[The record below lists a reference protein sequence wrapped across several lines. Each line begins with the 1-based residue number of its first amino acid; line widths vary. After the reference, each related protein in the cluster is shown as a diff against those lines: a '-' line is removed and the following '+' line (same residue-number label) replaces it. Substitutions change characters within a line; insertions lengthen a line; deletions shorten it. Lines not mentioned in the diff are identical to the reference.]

1 MVPFLGVEFGL
12 KGEAIIPF
20 DKARIHP
27 LGFESLLSNS
37 GSILE
42 LICFSRPY
50 IQEFSFTRVF
60 CKFDLFLNLFLF
72 NCKLH
77 SASLLR
83 FGRNKKL
90 LRKWKWIESSSSK
103 SKQSKRFFKNS
114 FTNFLQKWIQF
125 WIVNFIKIMILYM
138 FLKFE
143 ISIRQYIVIFV
154 CLFA

>member
-1 MVPFLGVEFGL
+1 LVPSLASRVVLAAFPFLALCNDFSGILLKLVSQLFPLRTGINLSPYRSLFGEVTGLLNRDLLKDGELKGVLGLLMVPFLGVEFGL

-60 CKFDLFLNLFLF
+60 
-72 NCKLH
+72 
-77 SASLLR
+77 
-83 FGRNKKL
+83 
-90 LRKWKWIESSSSK
+90 
-103 SKQSKRFFKNS
+103 
-114 FTNFLQKWIQF
+114 
-125 WIVNFIKIMILYM
+125 
-138 FLKFE
+138 
-143 ISIRQYIVIFV
+143 
-154 CLFA
+154 